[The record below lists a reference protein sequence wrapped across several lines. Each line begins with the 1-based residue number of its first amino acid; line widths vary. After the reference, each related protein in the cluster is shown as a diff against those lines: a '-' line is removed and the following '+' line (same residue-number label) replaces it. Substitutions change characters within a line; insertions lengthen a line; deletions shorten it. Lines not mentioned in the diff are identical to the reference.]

1 MTRQMVFLA
10 LLLVSTLYA
19 LMRGGW
25 PEKIGAA
32 TLLGGACLSA
42 VFIRPH
48 GPRFHNVETGV
59 LVIDALIF
67 GIFLWLAVRSTRF
80 WPMWIAAMLGAE
92 VVVHVMLMTMPD
104 VVPEAYMDAV
114 ALWSW
119 LAQIVLIVATR
130 RHLSRLKRWGADA
143 PWKI

>member
-1 MTRQMVFLA
+1 MAFFA
-10 LLLVSTLYA
+10 LLLVSSFYA
-19 LMRGGW
+19 LIRGGR
-25 PEKIGAA
+25 PEKIGAV

-42 VFIRPH
+42 LFIRPH
-48 GPRFHNVETGV
+48 GPRFHNVESGV

-92 VVVHVMLMTMPD
+92 VLVHVMLMTVPD
-104 VVPEAYMDAV
+104 VVPEAYMDAI

-119 LAQIVLIVATR
+119 LAQVLLIVATR
-130 RHLSRLKRWGADA
+130 RHRNRLRHWGVDV
-143 PWKI
+143 PWKT